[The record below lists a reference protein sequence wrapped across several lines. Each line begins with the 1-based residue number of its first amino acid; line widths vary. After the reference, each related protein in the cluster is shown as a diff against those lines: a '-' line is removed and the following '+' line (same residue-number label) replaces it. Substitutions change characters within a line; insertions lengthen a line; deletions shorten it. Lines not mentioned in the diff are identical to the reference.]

1 MNLQKPNSPKIK
13 NNFIYLSV
21 LIFAFL
27 TFVFINRQSLFIKFG
42 PNLINNYLRSQ
53 DILDTEN
60 KIKDR
65 ILISDSD
72 IYIASGYMYANGID
86 PRKYNFQ
93 HPPFIKYLFGL
104 SSKYFNLPLLP
115 NIFFAGFLILG
126 VYLLGINVFKNPTIG
141 FLASILLM
149 FDPVFKEVTIYAL
162 LDLGQIVFILWFLII
177 SLFYPKHY
185 LIEGIL
191 LGLALA
197 SKFWTPVLIFLGI
210 LYIYKLLVMKINI
223 KNELIILFIAFLTF
237 CLTYVVSF
245 IKSDGLFNIFFW
257 QAKLLK
263 FMLEHNVATKWG
275 STLKMFF
282 GGYLLWPIIFFVN
295 LYLLFKTKIKEV
307 KFLIYLLP
315 ILYLFLLTFQLSF
328 TRYFILILPFLYLSL
343 GKFVV
348 SKLKK

>member
-1 MNLQKPNSPKIK
+1 MNSQKQNSPKIK
-13 NNFIYLSV
+13 NNFTYLFI
-21 LIFAFL
+21 LLFAFL
-27 TFVFINRQSLFIKFG
+27 TFVFVNRQSLFIKFD

-65 ILISDSD
+65 IFISDSD
-72 IYIASGYMYANGID
+72 IYIASGYLYANGAD
-86 PRKYNFQ
+86 PRDFNL

-126 VYLLGINVFKNPTIG
+126 VYVLGINVFKNPTVG

-177 SLFYPKHY
+177 GLFYSKHY

-191 LGLALA
+191 LGLAMS

-210 LYIYKLLVMKINI
+210 LYIYKFLVMKINI

-245 IKSDGLFNIFFW
+245 INSDGLFNIFFW

-263 FMLEHNVATKWG
+263 FMLNHNVASKWG
-275 STLKMFF
+275 SILKMFF
-282 GGYLLWPIIFFVN
+282 GGYLIWPILFFAN
-295 LYLLFKTKIKEV
+295 LYLLFKTKIKGV

-343 GKFVV
+343 SSLLCEKY
-348 SKLKK
+348 S

>member
-162 LDLGQIVFILWFLII
+162 LDLGQIYLYYGFL
-177 SLFYPKHY
+177 
-185 LIEGIL
+185 
-191 LGLALA
+191 
-197 SKFWTPVLIFLGI
+197 
-210 LYIYKLLVMKINI
+210 
-223 KNELIILFIAFLTF
+223 
-237 CLTYVVSF
+237 
-245 IKSDGLFNIFFW
+245 
-257 QAKLLK
+257 
-263 FMLEHNVATKWG
+263 
-275 STLKMFF
+275 
-282 GGYLLWPIIFFVN
+282 
-295 LYLLFKTKIKEV
+295 
-307 KFLIYLLP
+307 
-315 ILYLFLLTFQLSF
+315 
-328 TRYFILILPFLYLSL
+328 
-343 GKFVV
+343 
-348 SKLKK
+348 

>member
-1 MNLQKPNSPKIK
+1 
-13 NNFIYLSV
+13 
-21 LIFAFL
+21 
-27 TFVFINRQSLFIKFG
+27 
-42 PNLINNYLRSQ
+42 
-53 DILDTEN
+53 
-60 KIKDR
+60 
-65 ILISDSD
+65 
-72 IYIASGYMYANGID
+72 
-86 PRKYNFQ
+86 
-93 HPPFIKYLFGL
+93 
-104 SSKYFNLPLLP
+104 
-115 NIFFAGFLILG
+115 
-126 VYLLGINVFKNPTIG
+126 
-141 FLASILLM
+141 
-149 FDPVFKEVTIYAL
+149 
-162 LDLGQIVFILWFLII
+162 
-177 SLFYPKHY
+177 
-185 LIEGIL
+185 
-191 LGLALA
+191 
-197 SKFWTPVLIFLGI
+197 
-210 LYIYKLLVMKINI
+210 MKINI